1 MASVRGKICS
11 LMTSAQNVNPSAH
24 PDAVEKMKKMA
35 AKYMGV
41 KLPKDYVFEKKTTTN
56 GTKYHIIQR
65 SDRKNARKV
74 LYYIH
79 GGCYIAGLT
88 NNYHSF
94 VRDFCDME
102 EGITVVLLDYK
113 TAPEYQ
119 YPVQL
124 NEALD
129 LWNELTENRGYRA
142 ENIVIGGDSSGG
154 NLALAMMLKIRDEG
168 RKMPAGAFLLSPW
181 TDMTMSG
188 KSYAQNYRKD
198 VEIGE
203 RKADLTD
210 KKRKMLMKSDIYS
223 FIGDADR
230 TSPYLSP
237 LFASYEG
244 FPPMFFAVGE
254 SEMLLDDTLGVVK
267 KLEDANIPVI
277 CDRKPDMF
285 HSYVLYKN
293 MMPESRESYLQ
304 IKRFVREYFDIKDKQ
319 NNVL

>member
-1 MASVRGKICS
+1 MASVRGRIFS
-11 LMTSAQNVNPSAH
+11 IITSMQNINPSAN

-35 AKYMGV
+35 AKYLDV
-41 KLPKDYVFEKKTTTN
+41 KLPRGYIFEKKKTQN

-65 SDRKNARKV
+65 NGRENAKKV
-74 LYYIH
+74 LYYLH

-102 EGITVVLLDYK
+102 ESITVVLLDYK
-113 TAPEYQ
+113 TAPEYK

-124 NEALD
+124 DEAED
-129 LWNELTENRGYRA
+129 IWNELTVIQGYRP
-142 ENIVIGGDSSGG
+142 ENIIIGGDSSGG
-154 NLALAMMLKIRDEG
+154 NLALALLLKIRDKG
-168 RKMPAGAFLLSPW
+168 KKMPGGAFLLSPW

-188 KSYAQNYRKD
+188 KSYIRNYQKD

-203 RKADLTD
+203 RKAALTEE
-210 KKRKMLMKSDIYS
+210 KRKMLMDSDIYS

-230 TSPYLSP
+230 KSPYLSP

-267 KLEDANIPVI
+267 KLEKADIPVI

-293 MMPESRESYLQ
+293 MMPESKESF
-304 IKRFVREYFDIKDKQ
+304 IKIKNFVRENLDIKI
-319 NNVL
+319 N

>member
-1 MASVRGKICS
+1 MASVRGRIFS
-11 LMTSAQNVNPSAH
+11 MITSMQNINPSAN

-35 AKYMGV
+35 AKYLDV
-41 KLPKDYVFEKKTTTN
+41 KLPRGYIFEKKKTQN

-65 SDRKNARKV
+65 NGRENAKKV
-74 LYYIH
+74 LYYLH

-102 EGITVVLLDYK
+102 ESITVVLLDYK
-113 TAPEYQ
+113 TAPEYK

-124 NEALD
+124 DEAED
-129 LWNELTENRGYRA
+129 IWNELTVIQGYRP
-142 ENIVIGGDSSGG
+142 ENIIIGGDSSGG
-154 NLALAMMLKIRDEG
+154 KLALALLLKIRDKG
-168 RKMPAGAFLLSPW
+168 KKMPGGAFLLSPW

-188 KSYAQNYRKD
+188 KSYIRNYQKD

-203 RKADLTD
+203 RKAALTEE
-210 KKRKMLMKSDIYS
+210 KRKMLMDSDIYS

-230 TSPYLSP
+230 KSPYLSP

-267 KLEDANIPVI
+267 KLEKADIPVI

-293 MMPESRESYLQ
+293 MMPESKESFIN
-304 IKRFVREYFDIKDKQ
+304 IKNFVRENLDIKI
-319 NNVL
+319 N

>member
-1 MASVRGKICS
+1 MASVRGRIFS
-11 LMTSAQNVNPSAH
+11 MITSMQNINPSAN

-35 AKYMGV
+35 AKYLDV
-41 KLPKDYVFEKKTTTN
+41 KLPRGYIFEKKKTQN
-56 GTKYHIIQR
+56 GTKHHIIQR
-65 SDRKNARKV
+65 NGRENAKKV
-74 LYYIH
+74 LYYLH

-102 EGITVVLLDYK
+102 ESITVVLLDYK
-113 TAPEYQ
+113 TAPEYK

-124 NEALD
+124 DEAED
-129 LWNELTENRGYRA
+129 IWNELTVIQGYRP
-142 ENIVIGGDSSGG
+142 ENIIIGGDSSGG
-154 NLALAMMLKIRDEG
+154 NLALALLLKIRDKG
-168 RKMPAGAFLLSPW
+168 KKMPGGAFLLSPW

-188 KSYAQNYRKD
+188 KSYIRNYQKD

-203 RKADLTD
+203 RKAALTEE
-210 KKRKMLMKSDIYS
+210 KRKMLMDSDIYS

-230 TSPYLSP
+230 KSPYLSP

-267 KLEDANIPVI
+267 KLEKADIPVI

-293 MMPESRESYLQ
+293 MMPESKESF
-304 IKRFVREYFDIKDKQ
+304 IKIKNFVRENLDIKI
-319 NNVL
+319 N